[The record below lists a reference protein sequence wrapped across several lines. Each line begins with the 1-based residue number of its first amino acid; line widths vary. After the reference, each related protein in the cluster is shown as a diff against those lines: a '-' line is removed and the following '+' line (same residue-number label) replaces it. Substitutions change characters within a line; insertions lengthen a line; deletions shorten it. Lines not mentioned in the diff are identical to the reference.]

1 MESGGQFERE
11 LPPTNVFYEELETS
25 VEAESNAN
33 VECESASSMLQTLKR
48 WRDSQPEED
57 RRLFD
62 LRFRSGIMYIR
73 DRARRRR
80 TLDRTWG
87 DYNVNTGSPYSQRRN
102 EEAVD
107 DSELYVLPEE
117 NDRYVWCIPSMRNGN
132 NIQGLS

>member
-62 LRFRSGIMYIR
+62 LRFRSGTMYIR
-73 DRARRRR
+73 DAHWIGLGVIITSRLDLPIVKEDMKRPLMTVSYMYCSRR
-80 TLDRTWG
+80 TIGMYGAFL
-87 DYNVNTGSPYSQRRN
+87 Q
-102 EEAVD
+102 
-107 DSELYVLPEE
+107 
-117 NDRYVWCIPSMRNGN
+117 
-132 NIQGLS
+132 